1 MTQVQAIK
9 YCPHCKKEVAV
20 YKNGNNH
27 SGKQSYKCKCGRQ
40 LIDRKYPIEVRS
52 LAVRF
57 HDGGYNYCAIA
68 RIFGV
73 AVNTARK
80 WVSTNELYKIPQKK
94 QTVILRKYKAVKDK
108 CDMLNEKIN
117 DYKKALKYLVYKNRI
132 KELNREIANP
142 GCFEYQREKMMC
154 QRDNWEKCIDALG
167 DIKYKSYTVR
177 KIRELLSQKETEIKE
192 QEKIKSG
199 LEQES
204 VFARDSYDISEIIN
218 IIETLNI
225 KPPKRSLGGV

>member
-1 MTQVQAIK
+1 MTQEQAIK
-9 YCPHCKKEVAV
+9 YCPHCKKEVAI

-73 AVNTARK
+73 ALNTARK
-80 WVSTNELYKIPQKK
+80 WVSANELYKIPEKK

-108 CDMLNEKIN
+108 CNKLNTKIK
-117 DYKKALKYLVYKNRI
+117 DYENALKFMGLERRI
-132 KELNREIANP
+132 KELDREIVNP
-142 GCFEYQREKMMC
+142 NLFERKRNNMKEEKN
-154 QRDNWEKCIDALG
+154 QIADEIKALG
-167 DIKYKSYTVR
+167 DIRYKLYTVR
-177 KIRELLSQKETEIKE
+177 KVRELLSKKKTELKE
-192 QEKIKSG
+192 QEKIKSE
-199 LEQES
+199 LEKES
-204 VFARDSYDISEIIN
+204 VFARDSYDISEIIS
-218 IIETLNI
+218 IIETLN
-225 KPPKRSLGGV
+225 K